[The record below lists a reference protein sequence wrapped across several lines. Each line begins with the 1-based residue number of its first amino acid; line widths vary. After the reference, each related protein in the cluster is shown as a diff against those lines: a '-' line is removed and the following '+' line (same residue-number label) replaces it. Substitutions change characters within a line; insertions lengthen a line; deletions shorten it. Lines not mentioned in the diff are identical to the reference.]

1 MNYKNLTL
9 LSFLAFAALGS
20 ILVYN
25 QLGTRKTIS
34 NKFAAQVDSL
44 EQKTWKSLEK
54 VGISKDEIYKK
65 VNEYDQ
71 MHMEYYQK
79 NQTSA
84 PKKKTVSARVK
95 KIVTSLIDYF
105 KVDAPK
111 IDLIATS
118 DPNLSPATA
127 INDAIYINEE
137 EFCDF
142 SADAQEYIIAHE
154 LQHIINRDPF
164 ALYAVDQALTERKIE
179 LDENNPDFVSNQFS
193 RFCET
198 RADIGAATSKPEIA
212 HGFVEFTQELINR
225 GDHNPG
231 TTHPKTE
238 KRLALAQ
245 EIYSSMTQ
253 TA

>member
-9 LSFLAFAALGS
+9 LSLIALVTLSS
-20 ILVYN
+20 IVGYN
-25 QLGTRKTIS
+25 QFGTNKTVS
-34 NKFAAQVDSL
+34 NKFASYINSL
-44 EQKTWKSLEK
+44 EQETWKSLEK

-71 MHMEYYQK
+71 MHMEYYHK
-79 NQTSA
+79 NQNHTR
-84 PKKKTVSARVK
+84 KKKPVSVRIK
-95 KIVTSLIDYF
+95 KLVTSLIDYF
-105 KVDAPK
+105 KVDTPK

-127 INDAIYINEE
+127 INDAIFINEE
-137 EFCDF
+137 EFCAF
-142 SADAQEYIIAHE
+142 SADAQEYIISHE
-154 LQHIINRDPF
+154 LQHIINKDPF
-164 ALYAVDQALTERKIE
+164 ALYAVDQALLERKME
-179 LDENNPDFVSNQFS
+179 LHENNPDFVSNQFS

-198 RADIGAATSKPEIA
+198 RADIAAATAQVKIA

-225 GDHNPG
+225 GDCNPG

>member
-1 MNYKNLTL
+1 MSYKNLTL
-9 LSFLAFAALGS
+9 LSFLALVTLGS
-20 ILVYN
+20 IVGYN
-25 QLGTRKTIS
+25 QFGTKKTIH
-34 NKFAAQVDSL
+34 NKFTSQVDSL
-44 EQKTWKSLEK
+44 EQQTWQSLEK

-79 NQTSA
+79 NQNSP
-84 PKKKTVSARVK
+84 PKKKPVSARVK
-95 KIVTSLIDYF
+95 KLVTSLIDYF

-127 INDAIYINEE
+127 INDAIFINEE
-137 EFCDF
+137 EFF
-142 SADAQEYIIAHE
+142 SFSTDAQEYIISHE

-164 ALYAVDQALTERKIE
+164 ALYAVDQALLERKIE

-198 RADIGAATSKPEIA
+198 RADIGAATSKPETA

-225 GDHNPG
+225 GDCNPG

-245 EIYSSMTQ
+245 EIYSSITQ